1 MNDYQY
7 QVGGSLKITA
17 PSYVSR
23 QADTEIYDALI
34 KGEFCYVL
42 NCRQMGKSS
51 LRVRIKHRLQQEGFS
66 CASIDITNIG
76 SETITSDQ
84 WYKGVASELWRG
96 FNLLKT
102 IHLKTWWNEQ
112 EGLSSLQR
120 LSRFIED
127 VVLAKIEKEKI
138 FIFVDEIDSVL
149 GLNFKIDDFFA
160 LIRFCYNQRAE
171 NHEYN
176 RLTFALFGV
185 ATPSDLIQDR
195 NRTPFNIGKAIE
207 LYGFQLDEALP
218 LTKGLEGKISNP
230 KAVLR
235 EILTW
240 TGGQPFLTQKL
251 CRLVL
256 QNWESGQWESG
267 EVDNLSC
274 VIKPESSSSGSS
286 PKSIQ
291 QIVREAKILK
301 IVKDEIIKNWESRDE
316 PEHLKTIRDRLLME
330 QKRAGRLLGLYQ
342 QILQNGEIAADDSVE
357 QIDLLLSGLVVKR
370 EGKLQIYNRIYQA
383 VFNDTWVE
391 KELSKRRPYSEKLR
405 GWAVSNYRDESRLLR
420 GKALQDAQNWAMGKS
435 LSDADYQF
443 LAASQEL
450 EKQEVKSALATAKEA
465 NQILEAAQEKAQKT
479 IKRGLVVLASISL
492 VVGVLLGA
500 SYFLAMEATKEKQKA
515 IINAIESQ
523 VISSE
528 ALFSG
533 DRKFDA
539 LLESLRAGNKLEATK
554 AADANRGLKIKL
566 ETALQQ
572 AIFWAVERNRLQGN
586 EDSVITA
593 SFSPD
598 GNFIATGD
606 RAGTVKIW
614 RRDGKLLETIAAH
627 TDAVW
632 SVAWSAD
639 GETIATA
646 SENTS
651 VKLWKPDG
659 TLLET
664 LRGHEAWVVSVIF
677 SPDNTIITTS
687 WDGTVKI
694 WNPNGDNIKTLAS
707 HNAGV
712 FDISFSPDGETF
724 ATASRDGTVKLW
736 SQDGENIKTMLA
748 HDDWVFSVSFSP
760 DGETIATG
768 SRNGMVKLWNRNG
781 EMLAILPGHDAPVF
795 GVSFS
800 PDGKTLASASWDT
813 TVKLWSLDF
822 SRMRGKSDKKI
833 DGEELQTLPG
843 HNDSVWSLD
852 FSPDGKTL
860 ATTSEDGT
868 VKLWSLR
875 GDRAKAFMAHESAIR
890 GVSFSPDGETIAT
903 GGMDMTVKL
912 WNKNGELRR
921 TLPRQN
927 TAIRDVSFS
936 PDGKA
941 IATATWGQAV
951 KLWNPDGEEI
961 HALLGHE
968 GAVWSVSFSPDSELL
983 ASASEDKMVKIW
995 RVADG
1000 GEVGTLRGHEAAVF
1014 SVSFSPDGETVATGS
1029 EDKAVKLWNVS
1040 GEELKTLGIHED
1052 WVVGVSFLPGDAIAS
1067 ASRDGVVKIWNS
1079 DGEEIKS
1086 FGNQGDSIWSA
1097 SFSPDGKMVAL
1108 ASRDGTVKLWNI
1120 EKEKLKIIRGHR
1132 GAVRSVRFS
1141 ADSKSLISA
1150 DAVGVAIVW
1159 NLDVDWDLEG
1169 LLVRGCD
1176 WVRDYLRHNPMVSKS
1191 DRVLCDF

>member
-17 PSYVSR
+17 PCYVSR
-23 QADTEIYDALI
+23 QADTEIYNALI

-42 NCRQMGKSS
+42 NSRQMGKSS
-51 LRVRIKHRLQQEGFS
+51 LRVRIRHRLKQEGFS

-96 FNLLKT
+96 FNLLK
-102 IHLKTWWNEQ
+102 IIRFKTWWNEQ

-120 LSRFIED
+120 LSLFLEE
-127 VVLAKIEKEKI
+127 VVLAKIDKEKI

-171 NHEYN
+171 NPQYN

-207 LYGFQLDEALP
+207 LHGFKLDEALP
-218 LTKGLEGKISNP
+218 LAKGLEGKISNP

-251 CRLVL
+251 CQLVL
-256 QNWESGQWESG
+256 QNWESGKWESG
-267 EVDNLSC
+267 ELDNLSS
-274 VIKPESSSSGSS
+274 VIKPQPSSSVNP

-291 QIVREAKILK
+291 QLVREAKVSK
-301 IVKDEIIKNWESRDE
+301 IVEEEIINNWESRDE
-316 PEHLKTIRDRLLME
+316 PEHLKTIRDRLLTNE
-330 QKRAGRLLGLYQ
+330 NRAGRLLGLYQ
-342 QILQNGEIAADDSVE
+342 QILQGGEIAADDSVE
-357 QIDLLLSGLVVKR
+357 QIDLLLSGSILKGQ
-370 EGKLQIYNRIYQA
+370 GKLQIYNRIYRE
-383 VFNDTWVE
+383 VFDEFWVE
-391 KELSKRRPYSEKLR
+391 KELSKRRPYSENLR
-405 GWAVSNYRDESRLLR
+405 SWAVSNYRDKSRLLR
-420 GKALQDAQNWAMGKS
+420 GRALQDAQNWAVGKS

-450 EKQEVKSALATAKEA
+450 EKQEVKTALETAEKA
-465 NQILEAAQEKAQKT
+465 NKILEEAQQKAQLT
-479 IKRGLVVLASISL
+479 IKRGLVGLASISA
-492 VVGVLLGA
+492 VAIALLGT
-500 SYFLAMEATKEKQKA
+500 SYFLAMRAMEEKQKA
-515 IINAIESQ
+515 TINAIESEI
-523 VISSE
+523 ISSE

-533 DRKFDA
+533 DRQFDA
-539 LLESLRAGNKLEATK
+539 LLESLRAGERLEQTNSAR
-554 AADANRGLKIKL
+554 ADSELKIKL

-572 AIFWAVERNRLQGN
+572 AIFWAIERNRLEGH

-598 GNFIATGD
+598 GNSIATGD
-606 RAGTVKIW
+606 RAGIVKIW
-614 RRDGKLLETIAAH
+614 RRNGELIKTIKAH
-627 TDAVW
+627 DDAVW
-632 SVAWSAD
+632 SVAWSPD
-639 GETIATA
+639 GEAIATA
-646 SENTS
+646 SEDTT

-659 TLLET
+659 TALQT
-664 LRGHEAWVVSVIF
+664 LRGHKKWVVSVIF
-677 SPDNTIITTS
+677 SPNNSIITTS

-694 WNPNGDNIKTLAS
+694 WNRKGDNIKTLTS

-736 SQDGENIKTMLA
+736 SQDGENIVTMLA

-768 SRNGMVKLWNRNG
+768 SRDGMVKLWNRKG
-781 EMLAILPGHDAPVF
+781 EMLAMFPGHDAPAF

-800 PDGKTLASASWDT
+800 PDGKAIASASWDT
-813 TVKLWSLDF
+813 TVKLWS
-822 SRMRGKSDKKI
+822 I
-833 DGEELQTLPG
+833 DGEELQTLRG
-843 HNDSVWSLD
+843 HNDSVWSVD

-868 VKLWSLR
+868 VKLWHLENERVQS
-875 GDRAKAFMAHESAIR
+875 FVAHESAIR
-890 GVSFSPDGETIAT
+890 GASLSPDGEAIAT

-912 WNKNGELRR
+912 WNREGELLR
-921 TLPRQN
+921 TLRGHN
-927 TAIRDVSFS
+927 TGLRDVSFS
-936 PDGKA
+936 PDGRA
-941 IATATWGQAV
+941 IATASWGQLV
-951 KLWNPDGEEI
+951 KLWNRDGEEI
-961 HALLGHE
+961 GTLRGHE
-968 GAVWSVSFSPDSELL
+968 GAVWSVNFSPDSKLV
-983 ASASEDKMVKIW
+983 ASASEDKTVKIW
-995 RVADG
+995 RADDG
-1000 GEVGTLRGHEAAVF
+1000 REVQTLRGHDAAVF
-1014 SVSFSPDGETVATGS
+1014 SASFSQDGRAIATGS
-1029 EDKAVKLWNVS
+1029 EDKTVKLWEVG
-1040 GEELKTLGIHED
+1040 GEELRTLGNHED
-1052 WVVGVSFLPGDAIAS
+1052 WVIGASFLPGGAMLHPQGFAIAS
-1067 ASRDGVVKIWNS
+1067 ASRDGIVKIWS
-1079 DGEEIKS
+1079 PDGEEIKS
-1086 FGNQGDSIWSA
+1086 FGSKGDSIWSA
-1097 SFSPDGKMVAL
+1097 SFSPDGKMAAL

-1120 EKEKLKIIRGHR
+1120 EMEKLKILRGHR
-1132 GAVRSVRFS
+1132 AAIRSVRFG

-1159 NLDVDWDLEG
+1159 NLDIDWDLEG

-1176 WVRDYLRHNPMVSKS
+1176 WVKDYLRYNGMVSKS
-1191 DRVLCDF
+1191 DRMLCGF